1 MTLPPYGLC
10 SPCRVRRVI
19 DGDTV
24 EVSLPESDRV
34 WPIRLLDC
42 WAPERNTVEGQAAKL
57 FAQRVVDEAE
67 GELSL
72 FVPAPESG
80 LRLMQVLTMG
90 RVLGHIYVGTEDTL
104 SEIMV
109 RSGHATREKPKGTDR

>member
-1 MTLPPYGLC
+1 MQLPPYGLC
-10 SPCRVRRVI
+10 LPCRVRRVI

-24 EVSLPESDRV
+24 EVSLPGSDRI

-42 WAPERNTVEGQAAKL
+42 WAPERNTVEGQAAKA

-72 FVPAPESG
+72 YVPAPEDG
-80 LRLMQVLTMG
+80 FRLLEILTMG
-90 RVLGHIYVGTEDTL
+90 RLLGHIYVGTEDTL

-109 RSGHATREKPKGTDR
+109 RSGHATKEKQRKG